1 MRFSTFSPVP
11 PIRSSSENRHYP
23 SSFMLILLDEN
34 LPHRLRLLLDGHDV
48 RTTSYQGWSGLT
60 NGALLEAA
68 ENAGFDAMLTA
79 DQGIRYQQN
88 RTNSTDALIVLSD
101 NDESVIT
108 ANLDAILAA
117 IEAVQ
122 PGALLWV
129 DLCGITES

>member
-1 MRFSTFSPVP
+1 
-11 PIRSSSENRHYP
+11 
-23 SSFMLILLDEN
+23 MLILLDEN